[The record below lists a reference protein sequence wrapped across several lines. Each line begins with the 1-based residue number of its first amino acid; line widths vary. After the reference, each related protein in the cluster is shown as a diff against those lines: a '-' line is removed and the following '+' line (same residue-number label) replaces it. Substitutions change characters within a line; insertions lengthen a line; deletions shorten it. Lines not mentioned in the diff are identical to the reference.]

1 MIISQRLR
9 LAAVA
14 MGLCLTAASAGAD
27 TVDARCDIYPKGSD
41 KASSVQACQFSQRQG
56 YVAITRADGVRHE
69 FSPQGGAGRYVDASG
84 KPVLRQSGL
93 GKRGQIYRL
102 ASESVYVYWD
112 TAGLAGAIAVS
123 PSASAPTVL
132 PSAPVATGPFDRT
145 LSLQGI
151 RFRVQAANQGSLGR
165 VQITPRGLSVSN
177 EVIDREVDGAVVG
190 AELGDLNADGSPEL
204 YVYVRSA
211 GSGSYGSL
219 LAFSANRRKS
229 LSDIVLPELD
239 AAAARGYQ
247 GHDQFAVLEGV
258 LARRFPIYKTGDPNA
273 APSGG
278 VRQIQYRLV
287 AGEATWLLKVDKVVE
302 F

>member
-1 MIISQRLR
+1 
-9 LAAVA
+9 

-27 TVDARCDIYPKGSD
+27 TVDARCDTYPKGSD
-41 KASSVQACQFSQRQG
+41 RASSVQACQFSQRQG
-56 YVAITRADGVRHE
+56 YVSITRADGVRHE
-69 FSPQGGAGRYVDASG
+69 FSPQGSAGRYVDASG

-112 TAGLAGAIAVS
+112 PAGLAGAAAMS
-123 PSASAPTVL
+123 AAASAPTAL
-132 PSAPVATGPFDRT
+132 PSAPVATGPFDRR

-151 RFRVQAANQGSLGR
+151 RFRVQATNQGSVGR

-177 EVIDREVDGAVVG
+177 EVIDREVDGTVVG
-190 AELGDLNADGSPEL
+190 AEVADLNADGSPEL

-219 LAFSANRRKS
+219 LALSANRRKS

-278 VRQIQYRLV
+278 VRQIQYKLV
-287 AGEATWLLKVDKVVE
+287 AGEATWQLKVDKVVE